1 MSIAVNPSGQHA
13 YVANFNNHIPEHT
26 IASDGIKICE
36 ILQRQGLHAAEVTF
50 RTAAAE
56 TIIKQASKKYPD
68 LLLGA
73 GTILNTEDLQ
83 RAFKAGAEFG
93 VAPGFNPTVVK
104 EAVKLGNLFSRG
116 L

>member
-13 YVANFNNHIPEHT
+13 YVANFNNHISEYT
-26 IASDGIKICE
+26 IAADGIKICE
-36 ILQRQGLHAAEVTF
+36 ILQRQGLHAAEIIF

-56 TIIKQASKKYPD
+56 TIIKQASENYPD

-73 GTILNTEDLQ
+73 GTILNTDDLQ
-83 RAFKAGAEFG
+83 RAFKAGAAFG
-93 VAPGFNPTVVK
+93 VAPGFNPTMVK
-104 EAVKLGNLFSRG
+104 EAVKLGNPFSAG